1 MPRDAGFLGAL
12 PRLSSIAAAPR
23 ESRAM
28 PAYDAT
34 LAWAA
39 LMLLA
44 LGLVMVY
51 SASIA
56 TAEALAY
63 TGYRPWYFL
72 VRHAAFVA
80 VGLLAALFAFQIP
93 LKIWQKLARY
103 LFIAGTA
110 LLISGGLAGLA
121 GGDTWS
127 EALALA
133 PDRDVVLDDTATD
146 ALLQAMGD
154 AGERTNAPAVQAAC
168 CAASSRAGAHAAP
181 RRALRRS
188 VRDRPA
194 GARGRSASRPATGA
208 RRSTP

>member
-23 ESRAM
+23 ESRKM

-34 LAWAA
+34 LAWSA

-80 VGLLAALFAFQIP
+80 IGLAGALLAFQIP
-93 LKIWQKLARY
+93 VKIWQKLAPY
-103 LFIAGTA
+103 LFIAGAA
-110 LLISGGLAGLA
+110 LLIA
-121 GGDTWS
+121 
-127 EALALA
+127 
-133 PDRDVVLDDTATD
+133 VLIP
-146 ALLQAMGD
+146 GI
-154 AGERTNAPAVQAAC
+154 GK
-168 CAASSRAGAHAAP
+168 
-181 RRALRRS
+181 S
-188 VRDRPA
+188 VNGSKRWL
-194 GARGRSASRPATGA
+194 SLYFVNL
-208 RRSTP
+208 